1 MREVA
6 ISTISCFNLIISQ
19 VACQERSHYTTFAA
33 CLKPLVTEEV
43 AMLREVEQLDS
54 VMEKISKM
62 ISDPYRSLDNCE
74 DVLSLISQSDE
85 RFGMVSAT
93 PPGSPGS
100 TLGSRTASLRSVRF
114 LIYPSSPTDSIFIC
128 SPGFLLLS
136 STLSGKQPGLRVS
149 ALSHRLLLIREAEL
163 GAGGEGGDEEQAVLD
178 HINLQPGLGIHLAR
192 HLLYKVPGPIEPP
205 EDSGGSD
212 VLQGLHNW
220 GLPPPPLLHHK
231 AESEPL
237 PDRPSPP
244 LLSPPHRK
252 AAPPSEASSAP
263 PLLLLRSALRPA

>member
-1 MREVA
+1 M
-6 ISTISCFNLIISQ
+6 
-19 VACQERSHYTTFAA
+19 
-33 CLKPLVTEEV
+33 P
-43 AMLREVEQLDS
+43 
-54 VMEKISKM
+54 
-62 ISDPYRSLDNCE
+62 
-74 DVLSLISQSDE
+74 
-85 RFGMVSAT
+85 
-93 PPGSPGS
+93 
-100 TLGSRTASLRSVRF
+100 
-114 LIYPSSPTDSIFIC
+114 
-128 SPGFLLLS
+128 
-136 STLSGKQPGLRVS
+136 
-149 ALSHRLLLIREAEL
+149 ALSHGLLLIGEADH
-163 GAGGEGGDEEQAVLD
+163 GGGEGGDEEQAVLH
-178 HINLQPGLGIHLAR
+178 HIHLQSGLGIHLTR
-192 HLLYKVPGPIEPP
+192 HFLYKVPGPIEPP